1 MMNRDLW
8 GSFILSLKPV
18 LAQGAVPLC
27 LQDISIPSLVLIST
41 FVNWPGRNFLSG
53 QVSPQCSV
61 NGRSSLEDTR
71 GIVNISAGECRKL
84 ETEYSWS
91 YLLTHFP
98 ERLRFCLQIGWT
110 NESRVKQACAPQC
123 LFGAAFCFWR
133 AVPVGETGK
142 YITCKTCISF
152 DLVKVPWCLSYSSF
166 LHEQWLKH
174 QWILTLTGLG
184 GSHSLTGESSREQP
198 LSAWTCSLSCCISSI
213 LSLAVLKVIQL
224 LFIILQFSCTVT
236 TFPSCIPTG
245 GFISKL
251 FIISERSLMKASH
264 IWPQA
269 DSLKISGSQTPSS
282 LITPPKEVPAS
293 PHILKSWSFLIIPSV
308 WFILIC

>member
-27 LQDISIPSLVLIST
+27 LQDISIPSLLLIST

-61 NGRSSLEDTR
+61 NGRSSLQDTR

-91 YLLTHFP
+91 YLLMHFP

-166 LHEQWLKH
+166 FTRTMTETSVDPDLD
-174 QWILTLTGLG
+174 WIRWQPQ
-184 GSHSLTGESSREQP
+184 SHRRK
-198 LSAWTCSLSCCISSI
+198 LSWTASKCMNLFSQLLNFFYFISCCPQGYSAPLYHTAI
-213 LSLAVLKVIQL
+213 LLHSNNVSQL
-224 LFIILQFSCTVT
+224 YSNR
-236 TFPSCIPTG
+236 
-245 GFISKL
+245 GF
-251 FIISERSLMKASH
+251 H
-264 IWPQA
+264 
-269 DSLKISGSQTPSS
+269 
-282 LITPPKEVPAS
+282 
-293 PHILKSWSFLIIPSV
+293 
-308 WFILIC
+308 